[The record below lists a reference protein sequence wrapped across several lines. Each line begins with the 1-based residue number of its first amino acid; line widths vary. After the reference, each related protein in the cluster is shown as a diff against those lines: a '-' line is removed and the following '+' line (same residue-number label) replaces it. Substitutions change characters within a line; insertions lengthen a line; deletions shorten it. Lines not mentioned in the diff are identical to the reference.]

1 MVRIRSIFSVRLG
14 WPIPPYWTCK
24 GGLFWVGLIFFFGFG
39 WVFDLI
45 EFWVK
50 IHESHLTRELLQV
63 KNYGSYPLVTMIK
76 WGPGFFRIG
85 RIRLVGGRWYMFR
98 ALAGHHHHSS
108 VRSGSGRRSA
118 LVRF

>member
-63 KNYGSYPLVTMIK
+63 KNYGPYPPV
-76 WGPGFFRIG
+76 
-85 RIRLVGGRWYMFR
+85 
-98 ALAGHHHHSS
+98 ALI
-108 VRSGSGRRSA
+108 GSGRARFFIGWVG
-118 LVRF
+118 LVESGGP

>member
-50 IHESHLTRELLQV
+50 IHKSYLTRELLQV
-63 KNYGSYPLVTMIK
+63 KIYGLYPLVTMIE
-76 WGPGFFRIG
+76 WVQVF
-85 RIRLVGGRWYMFR
+85 
-98 ALAGHHHHSS
+98 
-108 VRSGSGRRSA
+108 SG
-118 LVRF
+118 